1 MDIEQKRER
10 LAQVS
15 AEARR
20 IYKAA
25 EDADRDLT
33 QEEAG
38 ELDRLLTEAETLR
51 RKVQA
56 QELDDWLSQPQPRKV
71 HPPKPVNL
79 DTPTEYY
86 QPTAIPW
93 RPKSDVHVLNRGEKL
108 TDRLGAKTDMTFGG
122 FLRAA
127 VLGTGE
133 GSLYRNTMLESTD
146 SSGGYTVPSILT
158 AQLIDRLRA
167 QSVLMRAGATTMV
180 LPDGGEVSMAKLT
193 GDPTASWHRESTS
206 ITASTPTF
214 GRVTFQPRT
223 LVSMVKASRELLS
236 DSINAEEALLN
247 AFSQAL
253 ALKVDRAGLLGDGS
267 AGEPLGVAGTS
278 GIGDVDMGTN
288 GAALSNYA
296 PFVNVVY
303 QLTQDNANE
312 PTGFIMNPR
321 TYTAAANLLDS
332 QNQPMMK
339 PEAITNIPM
348 LQTTQVPI
356 DDTQGTSTD
365 ASKVYAGYWP
375 DLVWGVRHELQV
387 EILRETYAST
397 FEYAFLAHLRGDWVV
412 RHPESFATITG
423 IVPS

>member
-1 MDIEQKRER
+1 MDMTQARARLGEVSDQARKIYSSAKDGHLEQEQAK
-10 LAQVS
+10 
-15 AEARR
+15 
-20 IYKAA
+20 
-25 EDADRDLT
+25 
-33 QEEAG
+33 
-38 ELDRLLTEAETLR
+38 ELDRLLNEAEELK
-51 RKVQA
+51 RKVQMND
-56 QELDDWLSQPQPRKV
+56 LDEYLAQPQGPKIK
-71 HPPKPVNL
+71 PPQPGKP
-79 DTPTEYY
+79 DWAKPTEYY
-86 QPTAIPW
+86 QPPAQP
-93 RPKSDVHVLNRGEKL
+93 RPKSGIHVLNHGDRL
-108 TDRLGAKTDMTFGG
+108 TDRLGAETDLTFGG

-133 GSLYRNTMLESTD
+133 GSRYRNTMLESTD
-146 SSGGYTVPSILT
+146 SSGGYTVPEVLS

-180 LPDGGEVSMAKLT
+180 LPDGGEVSMATLES
-193 GDPTASWHRESTS
+193 DPSTAWRREGTT

-223 LVSMVKASRELLS
+223 LVSMVKASRELLE
-236 DSINAEEALLN
+236 DSVNAEEALLN
-247 AFSQAL
+247 AFAQAL
-253 ALKVDRAGLLGDGS
+253 ALEVDRAGLLGDGS

-303 QLTQDNANE
+303 QLTQDDANE
-312 PTGFIMNPR
+312 PTAFIMNPR

-339 PEAITNIPM
+339 PEAIAEIPM

-356 DDTQGTSTD
+356 TDTQGTSTD
-365 ASKVYAGYWP
+365 ASKVYTGYWP
-375 DLVWGVRHELQV
+375 DLVWGIRHELQI

-423 IVPS
+423 IVPA